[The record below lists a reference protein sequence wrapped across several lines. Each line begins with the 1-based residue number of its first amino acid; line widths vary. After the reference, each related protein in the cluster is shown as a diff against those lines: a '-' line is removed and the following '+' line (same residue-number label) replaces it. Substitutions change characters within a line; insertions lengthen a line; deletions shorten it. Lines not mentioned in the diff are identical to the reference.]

1 MDSASIVNVCVLFCL
16 VLGYILLV
24 AGRFM
29 HIEEVVGLGVACLI
43 KNNSLTYVLL

>member
-1 MDSASIVNVCVLFCL
+1 MNVCIFFCL

-24 AGRFM
+24 AGRFI
-29 HIEEVVGLGVACLI
+29 HIKEVVGLGVACLI